1 MPEAQVDQQIALEEE
16 TEELEVTT
24 TPQNEDVDL
33 LVDHEQNVIELTEEL
48 EEIISE
54 TTTTS
59 SAEINDADHETS
71 DDVQTSD
78 HPNQLVVDIVE
89 EASNDDAEEEI
100 LETTTIM
107 ILTENNDA
115 SHPTSSID
123 QEISVD
129 ENFDEI
135 FEADVATT
143 TLDEETVNTADGHD
157 IIEITTVQ
165 TNDEFSEN
173 TIQVVVSEE
182 ENVEEDEENNEEIT
196 TIIQDIDEILDD
208 DTDAFE
214 EDFGVDVQIDGAASE
229 IELIFDPL
237 DDIADGQ
244 EEHQKFPD
252 NDDVE
257 YVEVADHPEI
267 ASVEIIGET
276 SPASVQPYLIFDHT
290 TIAYPI
296 GKKHA
301 LKNMTRS
308 L

>member
-1 MPEAQVDQQIALEEE
+1 
-16 TEELEVTT
+16 
-24 TPQNEDVDL
+24 
-33 LVDHEQNVIELTEEL
+33 
-48 EEIISE
+48 
-54 TTTTS
+54 
-59 SAEINDADHETS
+59 
-71 DDVQTSD
+71 
-78 HPNQLVVDIVE
+78 
-89 EASNDDAEEEI
+89 
-100 LETTTIM
+100 M
-107 ILTENNDA
+107 ILSENNDA

-135 FEADVATT
+135 FEADAATT
-143 TLDEETVNTADGHD
+143 TPDEETVNTADGND

-182 ENVEEDEENNEEIT
+182 ENVEEDDNNEEIT

-257 YVEVADHPEI
+257 YVEVPDHPEI
-267 ASVEIIGET
+267 ASVEIIANVIGET

-296 GKKHA
+296 GKKHTVGQ
-301 LKNMTRS
+301 KIEKSPGKKKTGEIK
-308 L
+308 